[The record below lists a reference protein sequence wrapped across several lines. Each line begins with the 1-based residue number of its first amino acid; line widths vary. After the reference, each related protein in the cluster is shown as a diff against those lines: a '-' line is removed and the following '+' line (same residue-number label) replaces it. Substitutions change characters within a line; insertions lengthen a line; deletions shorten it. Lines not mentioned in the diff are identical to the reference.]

1 MRKNNKKSFNWYGM
15 RQHFSIRKYHFGAA
29 SVLLGMSLALG
40 AGGQAVK
47 AEETVASSEALASTT
62 ATSSTQAS
70 SEVVPATSV
79 ETVATETVAST
90 TPAATT
96 TEVAATER
104 TATINYIVQYLLED
118 GTLVEAVVKS
128 ATVTTTDATAKTTVD
143 VTAELPE
150 GYVLA
155 EGQKETT
162 SNQVT
167 EGAENLVTIKV
178 VKKAEVAAT
187 TTEAP
192 AAATTATETAAPA
205 ATTAATAEEAKVVLE
220 QNISEAV
227 VLSDEAS
234 RIYAAAPEGNE
245 SLKTAADATKLA
257 ATEATAVLNDSVATL
272 EQVNTQI
279 DAVRTNVEALALEL
293 RKRDE
298 DGVLT
303 VALAAPAV
311 AGSTLGSG
319 AGTLVEAPSV
329 SPSIDD
335 PNGASIDS
343 AAVSGLIAT
352 QVSDYL
358 TVSYSKLADWYDSV
372 IPSWY
377 KGQSTNG
384 AYFRTSISKDSSQT
398 ALLVELVNKD
408 GQVLET
414 QNVNL
419 GDTVDFTSFTN
430 TNDKQ
435 APLVVSYTNTTD
447 SDTVAGELRISFDNN
462 TISTTALIPK
472 LIDVATYY
480 KVVNADGTIGEL
492 ANYKITTLPSIST
505 TPSNQRDFPGYS
517 YTNTTTETT
526 NSTVAGAP
534 YVETSRDII
543 DVVGLK
549 TVVTPT
555 GTDGSVNKTIYIVD
569 PTYQGDR
576 SFTDLSQTGFVKL
589 GVSGGILP
597 NGTNTSYTLD
607 PTLVDNYTVMRM
619 PQGWTYTDGFNNP
632 ESYVTT
638 VNDLTLSGTQ
648 SLVIDLNP
656 TVDVTVPTAWP
667 LLKYLVV
674 WLPATGNYTGI
685 RTMFVRT
692 PWLGEKTDN
701 PDQKL
706 LYKGINQPIGLRNNV
721 NTSVTETTYWY
732 TAIPQIAQIIYQT
745 EDGTQLDNI
754 DSVTGNP
761 GDTINYST
769 ANRIN
774 AYKLAGY
781 ELVSDGGPQSGQD
794 ATYDYTND
802 DATDPSQ
809 KFYVILKERIVDV
822 PKDVVPGQPVDPT
835 DPNSPVWP
843 AGVDN
848 LTLTEEV
855 TRTITYVDEAGNE
868 VATTFTDKVSFTRTA
883 QVNLVTGEI
892 TYSDWTADNAD
903 NVLDGNKLPEVPGY
917 TATTATKDGAAV
929 TPGSTTEYAQVTA
942 DSADIVEKVV
952 YVQDTQTAKITIST
966 VDANG
971 ANKSEYASVTETGKA
986 TEPIATQTV
995 EEKLL
1000 ELKRKGYDVETK
1012 VTDTFL
1018 DSAKTF
1024 DNVKDT
1030 ADQPSQSY
1038 EIVVKPRIVDIPKD
1052 VVPGQPVDPTDPNS
1066 PVWPDS
1072 VGNLTLTEEVT
1083 RTITYVNEAGEEV
1096 AATFTDKV
1104 SFTRTAQVNLVTGEI
1119 TYSDWTA
1126 DNADS
1131 VLDGNKLPE
1140 VPGYTATTATKDGK
1154 DVTPDS
1160 TTKYAQVAAD
1170 SADIVEKVVYVQD
1183 TQTAKITISTVDAN
1197 GQNKTEFAT
1206 VTETGKATES
1216 IATQTVEEKLL
1227 ELKRKGY
1234 DVETK
1239 VTDTF
1244 LDSAKTFD
1252 NVKDTADQPSQ
1263 SYEIVVKPR
1272 IVDIPK
1278 DVVPGQPVD
1287 PTDPNSP
1294 VWPADV
1300 DNLTLTE
1307 EVTRTITYVDE
1318 AGKEVA
1324 TTFTDKVTFTR
1335 TAQVN
1340 LVTGEIT
1347 YSDWT
1352 ADNGDNVL
1360 AGNPLPTV
1368 KDHQVSTAT
1377 KDGVAVLPASTTS
1390 EVPVAAD
1397 SADIVEKVVY
1407 AKDKGSVTIQY
1418 KDTDGN
1424 VIKAPV
1430 VDEDNVVVGTQY
1442 DTTDE
1447 GDKPT
1452 VINNADKTKYVLVPS
1467 LTEGAETGTV
1477 VKDGTTVTYVYQKVA
1492 NWIPVIPGRPEN
1504 ERPVF
1509 PYPFDPEN
1517 PDQPLTPTPG
1527 TVIPYVPGYVPVGPD
1542 GKTPLEPVNPEDPS
1556 KGYVPPT
1563 PSKPGDNTYIP
1574 YVKVEK
1580 GSVLVA
1586 FVDEAGSPIKS
1597 VVTDTDNAEVGT
1609 SYDTTDQKE
1618 DVIKANGFTYYFK
1631 EVKAGS
1637 AETGKVVEGVTTVT
1651 YVYTK
1656 VANWIPVIPGIPEN
1670 ERPVFPYPFDPTN
1683 PDKPIDPTT
1692 PGTVIPYEP
1701 GYVPVGPDGTTPLK
1715 PVDPNDPT
1723 KGYEP
1728 PTPSTPGDN
1737 TYIPYV
1743 KAGSVVV
1750 KYQDTNG
1757 KELLAPVVDE
1767 NNVKVGTAYDTTD
1780 QKKSEITDAEGNRYV
1795 LVPSKTVGSET
1806 GKVTDGT
1813 TEVIYV
1819 YQKVANWVPQIP
1831 ATPEN
1836 PTPVNPV
1843 IPYPFDPTNPDKP
1856 IDPTTPGTNGE
1867 VPSIPHVPGYVPVD
1881 PKTNEPLKPVD
1892 PTDPSKGYVPP
1903 TPDET
1908 GKDTPIP
1915 YVKTGSVV
1923 VKYKDTDGR
1932 ELLAPVVDE
1941 NNVKV
1946 GTAYDTTDQKKPE
1959 ITDAEGNRY
1968 VLVPS
1973 KTVGS
1978 ETGEVTDGTTEVIY
1992 VYQKVA
1998 NWIPQIPATPENPTP
2013 VNPVIPY
2020 PFDPTNPDK
2029 PIDPTTP
2036 YPGGGVPSIPHVPGY
2051 VPVDPK
2057 TNEPLKPVD
2066 PTDPSKGYVPPTP
2079 DKPGVDTPIPYVP
2092 ATPTKKV
2099 VTNYVDEETG
2109 LPIAPQ
2115 EEGTTPNK
2123 SIPGYEYVRTVVDA
2137 DGNTTHI
2144 YRKKPTTPVTPVVP
2158 GEPVTPPVTPVI
2170 PGEPVTPPVTPVVPG
2185 EPVTPP
2191 VAPVVPG
2198 EPVTPPVATVVPGE
2212 PVTPPVAP
2220 VVPGEPV
2227 APATPVAP
2235 VTPAKPAA
2243 PATSANSGAAQ
2254 LPNTGESS
2262 TAAASALGV
2271 GMLIAALALAGK
2283 RRRNED

>member
-1 MRKNNKKSFNWYGM
+1 MKRKKSFDWYNAKQ
-15 RQHFSIRKYHFGAA
+15 RFSIRTYHFGAA
-29 SVLLGMSLALG
+29 SVLLGLAL
-40 AGGQAVK
+40 AGISQPVLADENTGTTPVVTADATTADATT
-47 AEETVASSEALASTT
+47 AEATAATETT
-62 ATSSTQAS
+62 ATT
-70 SEVVPATSV
+70 VDATTAADATTDS
-79 ETVATETVAST
+79 TVADATVADST
-90 TPAATT
+90 
-96 TEVAATER
+96 
-104 TATINYIVQYLLED
+104 
-118 GTLVEAVVKS
+118 S
-128 ATVTTTDATAKTTVD
+128 
-143 VTAELPE
+143 
-150 GYVLA
+150 
-155 EGQKETT
+155 
-162 SNQVT
+162 
-167 EGAENLVTIKV
+167 
-178 VKKAEVAAT
+178 T

-192 AAATTATETAAPA
+192 VATTTETPATTEEAPEAATVAAEVAAP
-205 ATTAATAEEAKVVLE
+205 TTAEEAKVVLE

-227 VLSDEAS
+227 VLSDEAN
-234 RIYAAAPEGNE
+234 RQYAAAPEGNE

-272 EQVNTQI
+272 EQVNAQI

-303 VALAAPAV
+303 AMLSTTTT
-311 AGSTLGSG
+311 STLGIGEGS
-319 AGTLVEAPSV
+319 GTLINTSTTATP
-329 SPSIDD
+329 DMTD
-335 PNGASIDS
+335 PNGA
-343 AAVSGLIAT
+343 
-352 QVSDYL
+352 
-358 TVSYSKLADWYDSV
+358 TVTAPVEGTYAGTTEVGYMTVDFTPLSYYDA
-372 IPSWY
+372 IMGWQKY
-377 KGQSTNG
+377 RDLNGQSTGG
-384 AYFRTSISKDSSQT
+384 AYFRTSVLTGAPSSP
-398 ALLVELVNKD
+398 LLVELVDKT
-408 GQVLET
+408 GSVLESKFIT
-414 QNVNL
+414 QGETASFTTFQATSGVNL
-419 GDTVDFTSFTN
+419 PLEVTYRADAGSTSIYGTTFFTFDEN
-430 TNDKQ
+430 TME
-435 APLVVSYTNTTD
+435 VSRFIPQP
-447 SDTVAGELRISFDNN
+447 V
-462 TISTTALIPK
+462 TAT
-472 LIDVATYY
+472 TYY
-480 KVVNADGTIGEL
+480 K
-492 ANYKITTLPSIST
+492 TLPNPDSTNLATYEIGTVPGATT
-505 TPSNQRDFPGYS
+505 TPSGQREFLGYAYDS
-517 YTNTTTETT
+517 TTTETT
-526 NSTVAGAP
+526 TLGLSATVPYVDYARANLLGVGHKTIVSPVDTNGTIVRDFYVAGTSVEGTLDYFSTDTTGFIHILTSSKMAP
-534 YVETSRDII
+534 GESNTAMHINSDLLDKGYKV
-543 DVVGLK
+543 
-549 TVVTPT
+549 
-555 GTDGSVNKTIYIVD
+555 YIVD
-569 PTYQGDR
+569 A
-576 SFTDLSQTGFVKL
+576 SQPGQTNNDIIPPN
-589 GVSGGILP
+589 GILVTDP
-597 NGTNTSYTLD
+597 AQLDFSILPTDKHWFHIVINENPVIGELGFTRVRLGSPQNASRIQLQYNTRLDGTKDVNNDGQPDSFLGTNI
-607 PTLVDNYTVMRM
+607 
-619 PQGWTYTDGFNNP
+619 GFAMNNTP
-632 ESYVTT
+632 VY
-638 VNDLTLSGTQ
+638 
-648 SLVIDLNP
+648 SL
-656 TVDVTVPTAWP
+656 
-667 LLKYLVV
+667 
-674 WLPATGNYTGI
+674 
-685 RTMFVRT
+685 
-692 PWLGEKTDN
+692 
-701 PDQKL
+701 
-706 LYKGINQPIGLRNNV
+706 
-721 NTSVTETTYWY
+721 TETTYWY
-732 TAIPQIAQIIYQT
+732 TPIPQIAQIIYQT
-745 EDGTQLDNI
+745 EDGTQLDGI
-754 DSVTGNP
+754 DTVTGNP

-769 ANRIN
+769 TNRIN

-809 KFYVILKERIVDV
+809 KFYVVLKERVVDV

-868 VATTFTDKVSFTRTA
+868 VATTFTDKVTFSRTA

-903 NVLDGNKLPEVPGY
+903 SVLDGNTLPEVAGY
-917 TATTATKDGAAV
+917 TASTATKNGADV
-929 TPGSTTEYAQVTA
+929 TPESTTVYAQVTA

-971 ANKSEYASVTETGKA
+971 ANKTEYASVTETGKA

-1066 PVWPDS
+1066 PVWP
-1072 VGNLTLTEEVT
+1072 
-1083 RTITYVNEAGEEV
+1083 AG
-1096 AATFTDKV
+1096 
-1104 SFTRTAQVNLVTGEI
+1104 
-1119 TYSDWTA
+1119 
-1126 DNADS
+1126 
-1131 VLDGNKLPE
+1131 
-1140 VPGYTATTATKDGK
+1140 
-1154 DVTPDS
+1154 
-1160 TTKYAQVAAD
+1160 
-1170 SADIVEKVVYVQD
+1170 
-1183 TQTAKITISTVDAN
+1183 
-1197 GQNKTEFAT
+1197 
-1206 VTETGKATES
+1206 
-1216 IATQTVEEKLL
+1216 
-1227 ELKRKGY
+1227 
-1234 DVETK
+1234 
-1239 VTDTF
+1239 
-1244 LDSAKTFD
+1244 
-1252 NVKDTADQPSQ
+1252 
-1263 SYEIVVKPR
+1263 
-1272 IVDIPK
+1272 
-1278 DVVPGQPVD
+1278 
-1287 PTDPNSP
+1287 
-1294 VWPADV
+1294 V

-1318 AGKEVA
+1318 AGNEVA
-1324 TTFTDKVTFTR
+1324 ATFTEKVTFTR

-1360 AGNPLPTV
+1360 AGNTLPTV
-1368 KDHQVSTAT
+1368 TDHQVSTAT

-1390 EVPVAAD
+1390 DVTVSAD

-1407 AKDKGSVTIQY
+1407 VKDKGSVTIQY

-1430 VDEDNVVVGTQY
+1430 IDEDNVAVGTAY

-1447 GDKPT
+1447 GNKPT
-1452 VINNADKTKYVLVPS
+1452 EIPNADGTKYVLVPS

-1492 NWIPVIPGRPEN
+1492 NWIPVIPGLPEN

-1517 PDQPLTPTPG
+1517 PDQPLTPTPD

-1542 GKTPLEPVNPEDPS
+1542 GVTPLTPVDPEDPS

-1563 PSKPGDNTYIP
+1563 PSTPGDNTYIP

-1618 DVIKANGFTYYFK
+1618 DVIEANGFTYYFK

-1637 AETGKVVEGVTTVT
+1637 AETGTVVEGVTTVT

-1656 VANWIPVIPGIPEN
+1656 VANWIPVIPGVPEN
-1670 ERPVFPYPFDPTN
+1670 ERPVVPYPFDPTN
-1683 PDKPIDPTT
+1683 PDQPITPT
-1692 PGTVIPYEP
+1692 PDTVIPYVP
-1701 GYVPVGPDGTTPLK
+1701 GYVPVGPDGVTPLT
-1715 PVDPNDPT
+1715 PVDPEDPS
-1723 KGYEP
+1723 KGYVP

-1750 KYQDTNG
+1750 KYQDTEGN
-1757 KELLAPVVDE
+1757 ELLAPVVDE

-1780 QKKSEITDAEGNRYV
+1780 QKKSEIVDAEGNRYV

-1806 GKVTDGT
+1806 GEVTDGT

-1819 YQKVANWVPQIP
+1819 YQKVANWIPQIP

-1915 YVKTGSVV
+1915 YEKAGSVV
-1923 VKYKDTDGR
+1923 VKYQDTDGN

-1946 GTAYDTTDQKKPE
+1946 GTAYDTTDQKKSE
-1959 ITDAEGNRY
+1959 IVDAEGNRY

-2036 YPGGGVPSIPHVPGY
+2036 GTNGEVPSIPYVPGY

-2079 DKPGVDTPIPYVP
+2079 DETGKDTPIPYEKAGSVVVKYQDTDGNELLAPVVDENNVKVGTAYDTTDQKKSEIVDAEGNRYVLVPSKTVGSETGEVTDGTTEVIYVYQKVANWIPQIPGVPENERPVIPYPFDPENPDKPIDPTSPYPGGGVPSIPHVPGYVPVDPNTNEPLKPIDPTDPSKGYVPPTPDKPGENTPIPYVP
-2092 ATPTKKV
+2092 
-2099 VTNYVDEETG
+2099 
-2109 LPIAPQ
+2109 
-2115 EEGTTPNK
+2115 
-2123 SIPGYEYVRTVVDA
+2123 
-2137 DGNTTHI
+2137 
-2144 YRKKPTTPVTPVVP
+2144 VTPVDP
-2158 GEPVTPPVTPVI
+2158 GKPVTPPVTPVD
-2170 PGEPVTPPVTPVVPG
+2170 PGKPVTPPVTPSV
-2185 EPVTPP
+2185 PVTPVTP
-2191 VAPVVPG
+2191 S
-2198 EPVTPPVATVVPGE
+2198 PVT
-2212 PVTPPVAP
+2212 
-2220 VVPGEPV
+2220 
-2227 APATPVAP
+2227 P
-2235 VTPAKPAA
+2235 VTPATPASPSA
-2243 PATSANSGAAQ
+2243 PESSVAQ
-2254 LPNTGESS
+2254 LPSTGETSS
-2262 TAAASALGV
+2262 SAVAVLGA
-2271 GMLIAALALAGK
+2271 GMLVAALALAGK